1 MRQERPGTS
10 TSTAPGQCE
19 LPPADESVD
28 EEPLP
33 QQAGM
38 ARQKAF
44 HKCSAEGM
52 GLFPEAVK
60 KAKIAKGLT
69 GQGGG
74 YFTEY

>member
-1 MRQERPGTS
+1 M
-10 TSTAPGQCE
+10 
-19 LPPADESVD
+19 D

-69 GQGGG
+69 GQGDG
-74 YFTEY
+74 YVTGY